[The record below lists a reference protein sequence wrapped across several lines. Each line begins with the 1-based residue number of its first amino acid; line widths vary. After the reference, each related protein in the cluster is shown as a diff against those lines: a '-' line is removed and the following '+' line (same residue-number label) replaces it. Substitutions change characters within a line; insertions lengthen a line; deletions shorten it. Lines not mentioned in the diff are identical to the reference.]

1 MIGLSLKQ
9 MTKPKEADLAK
20 AKVELRRLREIDAA
34 AAMAE
39 YHAAKAVDL
48 QNMAQLKAL
57 RLAKEAADRDAAS
70 ETRAWQASGR
80 LLSSIRLTPEIP
92 EAVGCQLGI
101 AHRVLDILM
110 TEIGLQGARVV
121 PRIGQRIAA
130 TVSQH
135 VRMDRKWHLGT
146 GANAAEQ
153 GMECLGRRGFC
164 FFRRRGALDIR
175 RDCEPGKGSVFT
187 VRLPASSDRNDG
199 LRKPE
204 RKNSHL
210 AARSDNLLDSYGDDL
225 RQSATASQRTSSKQL
240 DQNES
245 RQHRGYHVARRPVH
259 SRAVSVLRS

>member
-1 MIGLSLKQ
+1 
-9 MTKPKEADLAK
+9 
-20 AKVELRRLREIDAA
+20 
-34 AAMAE
+34 
-39 YHAAKAVDL
+39 
-48 QNMAQLKAL
+48 
-57 RLAKEAADRDAAS
+57 
-70 ETRAWQASGR
+70 
-80 LLSSIRLTPEIP
+80 
-92 EAVGCQLGI
+92 
-101 AHRVLDILM
+101 M

-259 SRAVSVLRS
+259 SRAVSYYDPSMTDEPRAKGGDSANHFVPITPRHAGHAGCRCGLGSSMHSMSHGAKGAYTSAYRVRIW